1 MFNRINKWLSEPV
14 SQVILHRSMV
24 MMREPHVFVRLC
36 LGHSLAIPQAILR
49 PLAPDTESMGG
60 HGSVTLRLSETISP
74 DEAEFLYR
82 LVSVA
87 IQLTTL
93 IQKSSAAKLRMRQS
107 AYQLQVRFHLARQ
120 DCRLEGNKYV
130 VRFGSGL
137 IVTVP
142 SSLVNVEEIKQ
153 ADTNEVRAYQ
163 VAFNSASL
171 LAPLLNELVHTI
183 SQLVQNFGSLVSQDE

>member
-49 PLAPDTESMGG
+49 PLTPDTESMGG

-87 IQLTTL
+87 IKLTTM
-93 IQKSSAAKLRMRQS
+93 IQKSCAAKLRMRQP
-107 AYQLQVRFHLARQ
+107 AYQLHVRFHLARQ

-130 VRFGSGL
+130 VRFASGL

-142 SSLVNVEEIKQ
+142 ASLVNVEEIQQ

-183 SQLVQNFGSLVSQDE
+183 SQLVQNFGPLISQDE